1 MDKCFLSSADFIFV
15 SSSTGEISLEKVEHI
30 FYGGKLED
38 LFGDISARG
47 PLSDKK
53 NAAIYK
59 VQVFEYRHH
68 RFIYHPFLNKFLSN
82 GIWKSRAW
90 VVEPISVREG
100 LSVSQRNLQ
109 FDVFGYNDI
118 IIPEKSTVELLISE
132 VLHPFYV
139 FQIASVIL
147 WTYDEYIYYASCI
160 LLISTVSVFVSLFET
175 KRNVRKIQEMA
186 KFECSVETFRDGIW
200 RSISSLEL
208 VPGDVIS
215 ISDPKMTTIPCDAVV
230 LEGNCITNESML
242 TGESVP
248 VAKTPAHHDTFDK
261 IDLIDPTFSV
271 EVSKHVIFSGTN
283 LIRSKRNEIGL
294 GGKKWINLD
303 PSSKNFNSENESIL
317 PAKATALVVRT
328 GFNTTKGVLIRS
340 ILFPRQNKFKLYEDA
355 FKFIGVLSLIAFL
368 GFLAS
373 VANFLRLG
381 ISTGVII
388 IRALDLITV
397 AVPPALPASMSIGTS
412 FALNRLREKLIYCI
426 SPSRINVC
434 GRVNLVGFDKTGT
447 ITEEGLDVLGIQTSC
462 SENNQLGELIKDIEL
477 LSMDIS
483 DSSSQST
490 PSLSMLD
497 LGNLNLLNAIATCH
511 SINLVSGT
519 FIGDPLD
526 IKMFESTGWVL
537 EEHDSETIKNET
549 VSFGDKVKLG
559 NKSKAALPTV
569 VRPPI
574 RQSSSSPPLGNDLEL
589 DELGIVK
596 KFDFL
601 PSLRRMSVIVRKLGD
616 KQFQCYVK
624 GAPETIKSLSIQS
637 TIPKD
642 FSKKLSEFT
651 HNGYRVLAV
660 GGKMSNM
667 SWPDAQKAKREQ
679 IECELVFLGFVIFEN
694 KLKPTSEPVLNELK
708 TARIRS
714 LMCTGDNPLTAI
726 SVARQ
731 CNMVRET
738 TRIFMPRLLRLNPQ
752 SIYDYDAS
760 FFNARFIVL
769 WQDVDDPYRILDPH
783 SLEPLI
789 CKRVDYSCI
798 DFDASEEVMSADH
811 PLQLVSNPIID
822 FKLVKSRDYALAIT
836 GDIFRHI
843 VDKEP
848 KEKLHKVLMLGSV
861 YARMSPDEKGELME
875 LLQEIGYCTA
885 FCGDGANDCSAL
897 KSADIG
903 ISLSEAESS
912 VAAPF
917 TSKTSDIRCVLDV
930 IKEGR
935 ASLVTSFSCFK
946 YMACYSMIQFTSVS
960 LLFQFAGLMGDF
972 QFLFIDLFI
981 IFPLSV
987 CMARTKPYHKIVV
1000 KPPSA
1005 SLMSKKV
1012 LTSLIFLVL
1021 ICFFFQVYVFNL
1033 VKKQSFYSPPSH
1045 SYPGNEEEII
1055 IYSYENTVL
1064 FMLSSFQYIY
1074 IGWVLSIGKPYRQS
1088 NFTNYSFVA
1097 SFFILMII
1105 AIIDTV
1111 HPDGKI
1117 SEIFQLVDI
1126 PMSFRIVIL
1135 KLSAAGFFISWLGE
1149 QYLFAKIA
1157 PYLAWTTRA
1166 SKTVLGG
1173 ILARYNG
1180 RYQSV
1185 SQENDD
1191 SDESNNEGHNR
1202 TDILE
1207 QYQRIFDPDKSF
1219 NPYTNNGNSCDEY
1232 LISGAADS
1240 SSSSNGDGSRNSN
1253 RDNSKRSWFSRRN
1266 SMRESSGNG
1275 KFSELSSWLEMG
1287 LKMKPINN
1295 IGKKKNVKP
1304 YKKILND
1311 LGKPHIH

>member
-53 NAAIYK
+53 SAAISK

-68 RFIYHPFLNKFLSN
+68 RFMYHPFLNKFLSN
-82 GIWKSRAW
+82 SLWKSRAW
-90 VVEPISVREG
+90 VIEPMSVREG

-175 KRNVRKIQEMA
+175 KRNIRKIQEMA
-186 KFECSVETFRDGIW
+186 KFECSVETYRDGIW

-248 VAKTPAHHDTFDK
+248 VAKTPAYHDTFDK
-261 IDLIDPTFSV
+261 IDLADPTFSV

-303 PSSKNFNSENESIL
+303 SSSKKFFSDNDTNL

-373 VANFLRLG
+373 VANFMRLG

-388 IRALDLITV
+388 VRALDLITV

-477 LSMDIS
+477 LSIDTC
-483 DSSSQST
+483 DSNSQST
-490 PSLSMLD
+490 PNLNMLD

-526 IKMFESTGWVL
+526 IKMFESTGWAL
-537 EEHDSETIKNET
+537 EEHDSKSTNKET
-549 VSFGDKVKLG
+549 VPFGDKAKLG
-559 NKSKAALPTV
+559 SKNKAALPAV

-574 RQSSSSPPLGNDLEL
+574 RQSSSSPPLGNDLCNDLEL

-667 SWPDAQKAKREQ
+667 SWPDAQKTKREQ
-679 IECELVFLGFVIFEN
+679 IECELIFLGFVIFEN

-760 FFNARFIVL
+760 FFNTRFIVL

-789 CKRVDYSCI
+789 CKRVDYSCV

-897 KSADIG
+897 KAADIG

-917 TSKTSDIRCVLDV
+917 TSKTSDIR
-930 IKEGR
+930 
-935 ASLVTSFSCFK
+935 
-946 YMACYSMIQFTSVS
+946 
-960 LLFQFAGLMGDF
+960 
-972 QFLFIDLFI
+972 
-981 IFPLSV
+981 
-987 CMARTKPYHKIVV
+987 
-1000 KPPSA
+1000 
-1005 SLMSKKV
+1005 
-1012 LTSLIFLVL
+1012 LI
-1021 ICFFFQVYVFNL
+1021 
-1033 VKKQSFYSPPSH
+1033 
-1045 SYPGNEEEII
+1045 
-1055 IYSYENTVL
+1055 
-1064 FMLSSFQYIY
+1064 
-1074 IGWVLSIGKPYRQS
+1074 
-1088 NFTNYSFVA
+1088 
-1097 SFFILMII
+1097 
-1105 AIIDTV
+1105 
-1111 HPDGKI
+1111 
-1117 SEIFQLVDI
+1117 
-1126 PMSFRIVIL
+1126 IL

-1173 ILARYNG
+1173 IVARFNG

-1185 SQENDD
+1185 PQENDD
-1191 SDESNNEGHNR
+1191 GDENNNERRNG
-1202 TDILE
+1202 TDIFE

-1232 LISGAADS
+1232 LISGAAES
-1240 SSSSNGDGSRNSN
+1240 SGSGNGDGDGEGSRDSN
-1253 RDNSKRSWFSRRN
+1253 RENSKRSWFSRRN
-1266 SMRESSGNG
+1266 SMRGSSGRG

-1304 YKKILND
+1304 YKKILNE